1 MVNNYS
7 SPLSQ
12 HDLIK
17 AYGHQV
23 TLTLIKGSELYEFI
37 LEEHQQEVETLEDCL
52 LRLLSERMSLSRQGY

>member
-7 SPLSQ
+7 PPLSQ

-37 LEEHQQEVETLEDCL
+37 LEEHQQEVET
-52 LRLLSERMSLSRQGY
+52 